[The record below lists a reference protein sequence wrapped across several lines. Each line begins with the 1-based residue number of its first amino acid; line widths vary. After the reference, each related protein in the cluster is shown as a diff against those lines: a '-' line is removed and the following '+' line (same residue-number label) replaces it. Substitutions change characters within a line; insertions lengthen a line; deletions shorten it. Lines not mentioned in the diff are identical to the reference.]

1 MAPDVC
7 PLPTGLGSPAL
18 ATDTRQ
24 ATVGLRKTERRAS
37 AAAESRSDAGAE
49 AVGSRLHAFVRHGLD
64 VESHLEYLPMS
75 SMPLPSPFPV
85 AQSENDR
92 GSCVRTVLLRHTLRQ
107 ENLHE
112 GLVGHVALVGQEFQ
126 ILQQRCR

>member
-1 MAPDVC
+1 MGRIDPH
-7 PLPTGLGSPAL
+7 PLGNIIEFHELTPNPLDLDLTWH
-18 ATDTRQ
+18 
-24 ATVGLRKTERRAS
+24 E
-37 AAAESRSDAGAE
+37 
-49 AVGSRLHAFVRHGLD
+49 HAFVRHGLD

-107 ENLHE
+107 KNLHE
-112 GLVGHVALVGQEFQ
+112 GLVGHVALVGQEF
-126 ILQQRCR
+126 